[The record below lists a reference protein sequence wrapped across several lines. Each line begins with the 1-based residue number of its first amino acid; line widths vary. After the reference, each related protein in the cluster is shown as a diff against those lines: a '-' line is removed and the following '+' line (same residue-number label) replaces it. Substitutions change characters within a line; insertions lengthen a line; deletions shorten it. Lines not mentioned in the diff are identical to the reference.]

1 MKKVSI
7 PKQSISGKNIYLIVS
22 AAKKMRVV
30 PEVAD
35 ELLAKGANVFII
47 PTENALKMPDYLS
60 KYRHLIY
67 SDFNWRG
74 NGKQLPE
81 EDIIMI
87 LPCTFNTFN
96 KISSG
101 IADNYATTLIATAI
115 GNSKKVYIAPAFD
128 KTLWNHPQ
136 TVESVKKLESWG
148 ATVIWPEITS
158 KKVSMMDYRKALDRL
173 YIEESTIIFD
183 SEQIFTDE
191 LLDLLKTAR
200 KRYIQEFVKIGKYQE
215 QVGLNAFS
223 NGNYSV
229 KLENQ
234 KLMLITRTGSS
245 LGNLSPEDLTL
256 VSLENMNK
264 VVWVGDK
271 MPSCDT
277 PMHIVIYNNT
287 NARAI
292 THSHCSRITYDETL
306 DKHKTADYIRYGRV
320 VIILSAIDQL
330 ERNNGI
336 IILRYHGEVGIGQT
350 LDEASRKITKL
361 LEQVGK
367 INKNG

>member
-136 TVESVKKLESWG
+136 TVES
-148 ATVIWPEITS
+148 S

-215 QVGLNAFS
+215 QVG
-223 NGNYSV
+223 
-229 KLENQ
+229 
-234 KLMLITRTGSS
+234 
-245 LGNLSPEDLTL
+245 
-256 VSLENMNK
+256 
-264 VVWVGDK
+264 
-271 MPSCDT
+271 
-277 PMHIVIYNNT
+277 
-287 NARAI
+287 
-292 THSHCSRITYDETL
+292 
-306 DKHKTADYIRYGRV
+306 
-320 VIILSAIDQL
+320 
-330 ERNNGI
+330 
-336 IILRYHGEVGIGQT
+336 
-350 LDEASRKITKL
+350 
-361 LEQVGK
+361 
-367 INKNG
+367 